1 MAVSTIDRKVTKR
14 GHFGGLAH
22 LPVAADIVIPHG
34 RAVFA
39 IAASGLATNTSAA
52 GANKF
57 MGISHERI
65 DNTGGAN
72 GDRDVEFW
80 IRDRFELAGSG
91 FGQDDVGKKAYA
103 PDNGDT
109 LTTTSAGASLI
120 GTISEFI
127 SATLVE
133 VDIDFQAA

>member
-14 GHFGGLAH
+14 GHFGGLAS
-22 LPVAADIVIPHG
+22 LPVAAGIVIPHG

-39 IAASGLATNTSAA
+39 IAASGLATNTSAD

-57 MGISHERI
+57 MGIAHERI

-80 IRDRFELAGSG
+80 IRDRFELTGSG
-91 FGQDDVGKKAYA
+91 FAQADVGKKVYL
-103 PDNGDT
+103 PDNGDA
-109 LTTTSAGASLI
+109 LTKTSTDAALV
-120 GTISEFI
+120 GTVSEFI
-127 SATLVE
+127 SATVVE